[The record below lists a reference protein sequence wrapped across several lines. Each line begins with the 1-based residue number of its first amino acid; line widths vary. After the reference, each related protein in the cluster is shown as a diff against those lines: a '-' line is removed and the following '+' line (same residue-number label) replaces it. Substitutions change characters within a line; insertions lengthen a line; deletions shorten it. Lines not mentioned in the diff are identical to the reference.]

1 MELRATEISRAFK
14 MVSRSFH
21 RNWYALEENSIVH
34 IDGKAY
40 IRSEYTVDFG
50 PKNGCCRVEVL
61 DPCITEE
68 AQQKRREDK
77 RTASRS
83 ALRRRVIWMHVS
95 LFLSGLFF
103 GLAIGGVV
111 L

>member
-1 MELRATEISRAFK
+1 MNNIISMK
-14 MVSRSFH
+14 KQ
-21 RNWYALEENSIVH
+21 NS
-34 IDGKAY
+34 DEY
-40 IRSEYTVDFG
+40 FIRLCNS
-50 PKNGCCRVEVL
+50 P
-61 DPCITEE
+61 

-111 L
+111 W

>member
-1 MELRATEISRAFK
+1 MNNIIPMNQTKLNPDEYFIRLC
-14 MVSRSFH
+14 
-21 RNWYALEENSIVH
+21 NS
-34 IDGKAY
+34 
-40 IRSEYTVDFG
+40 
-50 PKNGCCRVEVL
+50 P
-61 DPCITEE
+61 

-83 ALRRRVIWMHVS
+83 AIRRRVIWMHVS

-111 L
+111 W

>member
-1 MELRATEISRAFK
+1 MNNIISIHKQNPDEYFIR
-14 MVSRSFH
+14 
-21 RNWYALEENSIVH
+21 LCNS
-34 IDGKAY
+34 
-40 IRSEYTVDFG
+40 
-50 PKNGCCRVEVL
+50 P
-61 DPCITEE
+61 

>member
-1 MELRATEISRAFK
+1 MNNIISMK
-14 MVSRSFH
+14 KQ
-21 RNWYALEENSIVH
+21 NPEEYFIRLCNS
-34 IDGKAY
+34 
-40 IRSEYTVDFG
+40 
-50 PKNGCCRVEVL
+50 P
-61 DPCITEE
+61 

-77 RTASRS
+77 RTARRS

>member
-1 MELRATEISRAFK
+1 MNNIISMKKQNPDEYFIR
-14 MVSRSFH
+14 
-21 RNWYALEENSIVH
+21 LCNSP
-34 IDGKAY
+34 
-40 IRSEYTVDFG
+40 T
-50 PKNGCCRVEVL
+50 
-61 DPCITEE
+61 
-68 AQQKRREDK
+68 QQKRREDK

-103 GLAIGGVV
+103 GLAIGGAV

>member
-1 MELRATEISRAFK
+1 MNNIISMKKQNPDEYF
-14 MVSRSFH
+14 VQ
-21 RNWYALEENSIVH
+21 LCNS
-34 IDGKAY
+34 
-40 IRSEYTVDFG
+40 
-50 PKNGCCRVEVL
+50 P
-61 DPCITEE
+61 

-103 GLAIGGVV
+103 GLAIGGLV

>member
-1 MELRATEISRAFK
+1 MNNIICMRDQDQDEFFIRLC
-14 MVSRSFH
+14 
-21 RNWYALEENSIVH
+21 NS
-34 IDGKAY
+34 
-40 IRSEYTVDFG
+40 
-50 PKNGCCRVEVL
+50 P
-61 DPCITEE
+61 

-103 GLAIGGVV
+103 GIAIGGVV

>member
-1 MELRATEISRAFK
+1 MNNIISMK
-14 MVSRSFH
+14 KQH
-21 RNWYALEENSIVH
+21 PEEYFIRLCNS
-34 IDGKAY
+34 
-40 IRSEYTVDFG
+40 
-50 PKNGCCRVEVL
+50 P
-61 DPCITEE
+61 
-68 AQQKRREDK
+68 
-77 RTASRS
+77 ASRS

>member
-1 MELRATEISRAFK
+1 MNNIISMKKQNTDEYF
-14 MVSRSFH
+14 VQ
-21 RNWYALEENSIVH
+21 LCNS
-34 IDGKAY
+34 
-40 IRSEYTVDFG
+40 
-50 PKNGCCRVEVL
+50 P
-61 DPCITEE
+61 

-111 L
+111 W

>member
-1 MELRATEISRAFK
+1 MNNIIAMKKQNPDEYFVQLC
-14 MVSRSFH
+14 
-21 RNWYALEENSIVH
+21 NS
-34 IDGKAY
+34 
-40 IRSEYTVDFG
+40 
-50 PKNGCCRVEVL
+50 P
-61 DPCITEE
+61 

>member
-1 MELRATEISRAFK
+1 MNNIISMKKQNPDEYF
-14 MVSRSFH
+14 VQ
-21 RNWYALEENSIVH
+21 LCNS
-34 IDGKAY
+34 
-40 IRSEYTVDFG
+40 
-50 PKNGCCRVEVL
+50 P
-61 DPCITEE
+61 

-83 ALRRRVIWMHVS
+83 ALRRRVIWMHAC

>member
-1 MELRATEISRAFK
+1 MNNIISMKNQNPDEYFVK
-14 MVSRSFH
+14 
-21 RNWYALEENSIVH
+21 LCNS
-34 IDGKAY
+34 
-40 IRSEYTVDFG
+40 
-50 PKNGCCRVEVL
+50 P
-61 DPCITEE
+61 

-77 RTASRS
+77 LTASRS
-83 ALRRRVIWMHVS
+83 AIRRRVIWMHVS

>member
-1 MELRATEISRAFK
+1 MNNIISMKKQNPDEYFIR
-14 MVSRSFH
+14 
-21 RNWYALEENSIVH
+21 LCNS
-34 IDGKAY
+34 
-40 IRSEYTVDFG
+40 
-50 PKNGCCRVEVL
+50 P
-61 DPCITEE
+61 
-68 AQQKRREDK
+68 AQQKRREYK

>member
-1 MELRATEISRAFK
+1 MNNIISMKKQNPDEYF
-14 MVSRSFH
+14 
-21 RNWYALEENSIVH
+21 
-34 IDGKAY
+34 
-40 IRSEYTVDFG
+40 IRLCNR
-50 PKNGCCRVEVL
+50 P
-61 DPCITEE
+61 

>member
-1 MELRATEISRAFK
+1 MNNIISMKKQNPDEYFIR
-14 MVSRSFH
+14 
-21 RNWYALEENSIVH
+21 LCNS
-34 IDGKAY
+34 
-40 IRSEYTVDFG
+40 
-50 PKNGCCRVEVL
+50 P
-61 DPCITEE
+61 

-83 ALRRRVIWMHVS
+83 ALRRRVIWMHTC

-103 GLAIGGVV
+103 GITIGGVV

>member
-1 MELRATEISRAFK
+1 MNNIICMRDQEQDEFFIRLC
-14 MVSRSFH
+14 
-21 RNWYALEENSIVH
+21 NS
-34 IDGKAY
+34 
-40 IRSEYTVDFG
+40 
-50 PKNGCCRVEVL
+50 P
-61 DPCITEE
+61 

-77 RTASRS
+77 RTARRS
-83 ALRRRVIWMHVS
+83 ALRRRAIWTHTA

>member
-1 MELRATEISRAFK
+1 MNNIISMKKQNADEYFIR
-14 MVSRSFH
+14 
-21 RNWYALEENSIVH
+21 LCNS
-34 IDGKAY
+34 A
-40 IRSEYTVDFG
+40 
-50 PKNGCCRVEVL
+50 
-61 DPCITEE
+61 

-103 GLAIGGVV
+103 GLAIGGVIW
-111 L
+111 